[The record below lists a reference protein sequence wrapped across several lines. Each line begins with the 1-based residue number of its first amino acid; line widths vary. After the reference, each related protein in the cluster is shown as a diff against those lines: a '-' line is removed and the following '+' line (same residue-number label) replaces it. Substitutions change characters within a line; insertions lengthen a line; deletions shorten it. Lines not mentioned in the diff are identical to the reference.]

1 MNRYLVVLF
10 VMIFSGNA
18 IAATANVVDS
28 LNLFFKDLKTLTA
41 DFEQVVENS
50 QLNSTEKANGKL
62 WIQRPGKFRWDYD
75 APYEQ
80 EIVSD
85 GAKLWIFDKDL
96 EQVTVKAV
104 SASMGNTPAV
114 LLSGAKP
121 LAETFKIVPLD
132 FGTRLDWV
140 ELKPKEDDASFTAI
154 RLGFEATTLKIM
166 LLEDNLGQTTRLVFS
181 HLQRNPTID
190 ANKFIFT
197 PPAGVDV
204 FETSD

>member
-1 MNRYLVVLF
+1 MIRYLVVVFAL
-10 VMIFSGNA
+10 IFSGNSL
-18 IAATANVVDS
+18 AANANVVDS
-28 LNLFFKDLKTLTA
+28 LNQFFKDLKTLSA

-50 QLNSTEKANGKL
+50 QLNSTEKASGKL
-62 WIQRPGKFRWDYD
+62 WIQRPGKFRWNYN

-85 GAKLWIFDKDL
+85 GAKLWIYDKDL

-121 LAETFKIVPLD
+121 LVETFKIMPLD

-140 ELKPKEDDASFTAI
+140 ELQPKEEDASFTAI
-154 RLGFEATTLKIM
+154 RLGFEGTVLKTM
-166 LLEDNLGQTTRLVFS
+166 LLKDNLGQTTRLVFS
-181 HLQRNPTID
+181 HLQRNPKID
-190 ANKFIFT
+190 VNKFVFT